1 MYEYLC
7 RVQLP
12 EGQFIEIPIR
22 AQSYGLALRQVEALY
37 GPGSMLGVISEQK
50 LN

>member
-1 MYEYLC
+1 MIEFMC

-12 EGQFIEIPIR
+12 EGQFIEVPIR

-37 GPGSMLGVISEQK
+37 GKGSMLGVLSEQR
-50 LN
+50 LS

>member
-12 EGQFIEIPIR
+12 EGQFIEVPIR
-22 AQSYGLALRQVEALY
+22 AAAYGLALRQVEALY
-37 GPGSMLGVISEQK
+37 GRGSMLGVISERYVG
-50 LN
+50 